1 MDGGGEKKISSVE
14 EDGCGLCA
22 CICVCFSKQVVLKC
36 CLHLKVFAFL
46 LFALQTPAAHTLGTD
61 DCSLCVA
68 ILRWIPISYKPS
80 LRFVSYRQ
88 FIINSQFTP
97 KQQRSTVSPHRM
109 SNKSTVFRLI
119 KPSIQ
124 KGYHTSVLPASC
136 RNRTLLKF
144 SRSSNFQGF
153 LQLKKQKKQVL
164 SVNINCC
171 YTFKIKVF

>member
-1 MDGGGEKKISSVE
+1 MLFTFES
-14 EDGCGLCA
+14 
-22 CICVCFSKQVVLKC
+22 VCFSLVC
-36 CLHLKVFAFL
+36 APNTRCTHFGHRW
-46 LFALQTPAAHTLGTD
+46 LQFVCRNLTLNSD
-61 DCSLCVA
+61 H
-68 ILRWIPISYKPS
+68 SYKPS